1 MIKELKIYNFRCIKN
16 LNIVFDNKMN
26 LIYGKNAQGKTSI
39 IEAVYFLATGKSF
52 RTKKIKEMI
61 ALDENNAIIFSI
73 NEKNDKIAVEL
84 KDDKKKFLV
93 NGEKIKYIKHIGKIF
108 AVSFIPEDIELII
121 GKPNIRREFFNYEI
135 GQVDNI
141 YLENI
146 MKFEKILKIRN
157 EYIKNKQKD
166 KNLINVYEELF
177 IKLNVEII
185 LKRYEYIRLL
195 NEKIEKKYI
204 ELFNN
209 SILNIKYKTFV
220 EVENKTKEEIEKDI
234 REIIKLKRN
243 KEYELGF
250 SLVGIQKDDFEIYL
264 DDKIAKSYTSQGEK
278 KSIVFTIKVSEI
290 EMFSKSDITPIFL
303 MDDINSYFDENRK
316 NKIIKYLKDR
326 NIQCFITS
334 TENQNIEGKIIYVDK
349 GSVYHE

>member
-16 LNIVFDNKMN
+16 MSITFDDKMN
-26 LIYGKNAQGKTSI
+26 LIYGKNAQGKTSV

-52 RTKKIKEMI
+52 RTKKMKEMI
-61 ALDENNAIIFSI
+61 ALDKNNAIIFSI
-73 NEKNDKIAVEL
+73 NEKKDKIAVEIR
-84 KDDKKKFLV
+84 DDKKKFLV
-93 NGEKIKYIKHIGKIF
+93 NGEKIKYIDHIGNIF
-108 AVSFIPEDIELII
+108 AISFIPEDIELII
-121 GKPNIRREFFNYEI
+121 GKPNVRREFFNYEI
-135 GQVDNI
+135 GQVDSF

-166 KNLINVYEELF
+166 INLIKVYEEMF
-177 IKLNVEII
+177 IKLNLEII
-185 LKRYEYIRLL
+185 LKRYEYIKML

-209 SILNIKYKTFV
+209 NILNIKYKTFV
-220 EVENKTKEEIEKDI
+220 DVENKSKEEIEKEI
-234 REIIKLKRN
+234 RRNIELKRN

-250 SLVGIQKDDFEIYL
+250 SLVGVQKDDFEIYL

-290 EMFSKSDITPIFL
+290 EMLSKNDTVPIFL

-316 NKIIKYLKDR
+316 NKIIKYLRDR
-326 NIQCFITS
+326 NIQCFITA
-334 TENQNIEGKIIYVDK
+334 TENQNIDGKIIYIDK
-349 GSVYHE
+349 GSVLNE